1 MHEKEDSTV
10 ACMYLFWRFV
20 AARGQR
26 DQHGSPGRRAE
37 QRATVAAAAQLAEF
51 ALRPVLILL
60 QVMTSMKMLCSYFSS
75 FSPPLSPCAPPFT
88 PPPRARSLT
97 QRRSPKTLNTNTPHT
112 LLAVFPFACAMSP
125 QGPRTCVN
133 RVTPPPPVASCHRW
147 SSASCVLEPP
157 PARRPASCAHHT
169 TDRHGTSRTPQQ
181 QQKINST

>member
-26 DQHGSPGRRAE
+26 DQNGSPGRRAE

-133 RVTPPPPVASCHRW
+133 RVTPPPPPWRLAIDGHQLPVS
-147 SSASCVLEPP
+147 LNPP
-157 PARRPASCAHHT
+157 PHAVPPRAHT
-169 TDRHGTSRTPQQ
+169 IPQIDTVQ
-181 QQKINST
+181 VKHHSNNKK